1 VAHSRYGAGRAGWA
15 AMVRLGLVLAL
26 LGSAACEDTRTVD
39 PVQSPKDVGPGP
51 DTGLPVGGGG
61 GAGGAGAGG
70 GPMGGAVTP
79 DAGPP
84 EPDAA
89 FCAPPAPAEPALPSG
104 RCEALA
110 PAGGGADPFAG
121 LPCGDPL
128 VLPGLDAP
136 VQVVFTEM
144 GIPHVYAA
152 SMTDAVRAQGYL
164 IARDRFYEMDLTR
177 RNTLGLLTGWLSQ
190 LALGTDIENRTFG
203 QAQAAR
209 RVYEQA
215 SSPEMRA
222 LFDAYAEGVNF
233 YIDRVIAGLDPRPE
247 EFLVLGDI
255 ITQQNSEQM
264 MPRWTGLDVAAGAAA
279 ITYALAFDGEDLGR
293 SLALGEAERFGTGLP
308 DEALRRAAATADIVG
323 DLAPIKKVAQTV
335 VGAQKPG
342 DAAGTTGTSG
352 LGVPRGLRAAA
363 ARLHGRIR
371 GRKPDGDFG
380 SNTWAVDAAHG
391 RDGVA
396 YLASDPH
403 LALGAPTFFYQMHLD
418 TTLMN
423 PGADDRIRA
432 AGVSLPGTPFV
443 VIGHTDRIAWG
454 ITNLNADDTDF
465 YLEKVTLTEGL
476 PTSTEGPAG
485 AVSAVV
491 AVPEVYRVAGAPLA
505 GVPAAF
511 ECTIPRYET
520 ADGRMLVNLEG
531 TPVEGDVDCTAP
543 PAGAVNIAGE
553 WLVPGDVDADG
564 IVSGISLDF
573 TGLDPNPVAM
583 TVEGFLRSQ
592 NIDDFMQAQRHSG
605 VFNNAQAVAD
615 VEGNVAT
622 TGFHAVPKRGYLRG
636 PDGGWAEGG
645 NPTFLIDAS
654 RFPSFQVTI
663 DADFRVVTDTGDPR
677 SEMVGFD
684 EWPRLVRP
692 ERGFVVSANNE
703 LTGGTFDA
711 DTGNETP
718 YIGWNFDIG
727 YRADRITGLLDAAVG
742 AGPVGVDELARVQN
756 DHRSNLAAHVLGRMR
771 ADLPDGTC
779 AHPKAAE
786 ALARL
791 DGWAMRG
798 FEAASG
804 VETFYH
810 PVVDATEAEDAVAT
824 MVFNDWFA
832 ALLGAVLDDEGLD
845 GIHWN
850 GGGTDGR
857 TRLLVHVIMAPET
870 MAGFDAARADHVY
883 WDDAGTPAAEA
894 RGEILCRA
902 LADALDHLSGDTGGG
917 FGTADM
923 NAWRWGMR
931 HTVHFAHQFEPILGD
946 DDVLGPLVA
955 PFSIA
960 PAALPVVGCVAD
972 DDPRLSLPGFPRPGD
987 NFCVDASTAGWN
999 RGDWSYDSG
1008 PVQRLIVR
1016 MENGRVQGEVVL
1028 PGGQSGFSGTA
1039 HWADQARKW
1048 LANERHPIHFEN
1060 DDVAAH
1066 GRERLV
1072 LKPAP

>member
-1 VAHSRYGAGRAGWA
+1 MSVTRSRYGVGRANWTA
-15 AMVRLGLVLAL
+15 IVRSGAVLAL
-26 LGSAACEDTRTVD
+26 FGGAACDDTRTVS
-39 PVQSPKDVGPGP
+39 PVQSAKDVGPGP
-51 DTGLPVGGGG
+51 DVGAPAGGGEG
-61 GAGGAGAGG
+61 GAGGAGGVPSGG
-70 GPMGGAVTP
+70 VSA
-79 DAGPP
+79 DAGPAA
-84 EPDAA
+84 PDAA
-89 FCAPPAPAEPALPSG
+89 FCAPPSPPESPPPAG
-104 RCEALA
+104 RCAALA
-110 PAGGGADPFAG
+110 PAGGAADPFAE
-121 LPCGDPL
+121 LPCGDPV
-128 VLPGLDAP
+128 VLPGLSAP

-152 SMTDAVRAQGYL
+152 SMTDAVRAQGYV

-177 RNTLGLLTGWLSQ
+177 RNTLGLLTGWLSE
-190 LALGTDIENRTFG
+190 LALGTDIENRTLG

-209 RVYEQA
+209 RIYEQA

-222 LFDAYAEGVNF
+222 MFDAYAEGVNF

-255 ITQQNSEQM
+255 ITQQNSTQM
-264 MPRWTGLDVAAGAAA
+264 MPHWTGLDVAAGAAA

-293 SLALGEAERFGTGLP
+293 SLALGEAERFGAGLP
-308 DEALRRAAATADIVG
+308 DEALRRAAATGDIVG
-323 DLAPIKKVAQTV
+323 GLAPIKHVAQTV

-342 DAAGTTGTSG
+342 DAPQGAGGAG

-363 ARLHGRIR
+363 ARLHGRLR
-371 GRKPDGDFG
+371 GRKPEGDFG

-418 TTLMN
+418 TALMN
-423 PGADDRIRA
+423 PGGADRIRA

-465 YLEKVTLTEGL
+465 YLEKVTLTDGL
-476 PTSTEGPAG
+476 PTATEGPDG
-485 AVSAVV
+485 TVNAVV
-491 AVPEVYRVAGAPLA
+491 SVPEVYRVAGAPLA

-511 ECTIPRYET
+511 ECTIARYET

-531 TPVEGDVDCTAP
+531 TPVDGEVDCLAP
-543 PAGAVNIAGE
+543 PAGAVNIAGM
-553 WLVPGDVDADG
+553 WLVPEDVDADG

-622 TGFHAVPKRGYLRG
+622 TGFHAVPKRGYLRA
-636 PDGGWAEGG
+636 PDGSWSEGG
-645 NPTFLIDAS
+645 NPTFLIDGA

-663 DADFRVVTDTGDPR
+663 DPEFRVVTDSDDPR
-677 SEMVGFD
+677 QQMVGFD

-711 DTGNETP
+711 DTGNEQP

-727 YRADRITGLLDAAVG
+727 YRADRITGLLAEATA
-742 AGPVGVDELARVQN
+742 AGPVGVDEMARVQN
-756 DHRSNLAAHVLGRMR
+756 DHRSNLAAHVFGRLR
-771 ADLPDGTC
+771 GALPADGCD
-779 AHPKAAE
+779 HPQAAE

-791 DGWAMRG
+791 DAWSMRG

-810 PVVDATEAEDAVAT
+810 PEVDATEVEDAVAT

-832 ALLGAVLDDEGLD
+832 ALLGAVLDDEALD

-857 TRLLVHVIMAPET
+857 ARLLVHLIMAPEG
-870 MAGFDAARADHVY
+870 MAGFDAGRAEHVY
-883 WDDAGTPAAEA
+883 WDDAGTPAVEA

-902 LADALDHLSGDTGGG
+902 LEDALDHLAGEGSGG
-917 FGTADM
+917 FGTPDM
-923 NAWRWGMR
+923 NAWRWGLR

-946 DDVLGPLVA
+946 DELLGPVVA
-955 PFSIA
+955 PLSIA
-960 PAALPVVGCVAD
+960 PAALPVVDCVAD
-972 DDPRLSLPGFPRPGD
+972 DDPRLSLAGFPRPGD

-1048 LANERHPIHFEN
+1048 LANERHPMHFEN

-1072 LKPAP
+1072 LNPAP